1 MRLKRFL
8 KVLFLLVAVLV
19 AGAVILD
26 FNIRHERKVLQMRAK
41 EFLSRPVPA
50 MFQTNEVGGF
60 VAGSDRTVLS
70 VSRAIIQRYAN
81 NGRIRWSAQIGAQM
95 AVQPFETAFCR
106 NAAKT
111 NELARIYI
119 EDCIA
124 LIAEEKRMMFWQW
137 VEDIIELKTR
147 IPEIEEEDL
156 PTQTTNNLTAD

>member
-1 MRLKRFL
+1 
-8 KVLFLLVAVLV
+8 
-19 AGAVILD
+19 
-26 FNIRHERKVLQMRAK
+26 
-41 EFLSRPVPA
+41 
-50 MFQTNEVGGF
+50 
-60 VAGSDRTVLS
+60 
-70 VSRAIIQRYAN
+70 
-81 NGRIRWSAQIGAQM
+81 M

-156 PTQTTNNLTAD
+156 PTQTTNNLTAK